1 MPDAQQRAYMLLFEI
16 ERERAKKSEQRP
28 KLGNANADKIPVLG
42 ALAIR
47 RHIREQNKVSADP
60 GGAKIPYKRNY
71 TTLFSGPLLEWSVSL
86 VALTSAK
93 QFG

>member
-1 MPDAQQRAYMLLFEI
+1 VWRAGGYQILPNAQQRAYMLLFEI

-47 RHIREQNKVSADP
+47 IHIREQNKVSADP
-60 GGAKIPYKRNY
+60 DGEKKYRTNVITPPCFLAH
-71 TTLFSGPLLEWSVSL
+71 SL
-86 VALTSAK
+86 NG
-93 QFG
+93 Q